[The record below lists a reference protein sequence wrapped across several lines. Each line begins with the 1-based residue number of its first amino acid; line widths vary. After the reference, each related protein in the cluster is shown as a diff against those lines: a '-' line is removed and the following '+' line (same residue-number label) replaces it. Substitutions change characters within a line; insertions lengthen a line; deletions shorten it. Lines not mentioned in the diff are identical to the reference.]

1 MRVSSDMPDDVLVL
15 HDALQKIRDT
25 FGTPS
30 NRITPPFREGQG
42 VGLSLYLK
50 NCGTA
55 LRFLQVH
62 IAKCYPGAPITL
74 TGDPRL
80 MERDGKPTTQTT
92 SALILHGEPIPVSEN
107 ESPYITL
114 SRRIKELYEKNSVI
128 CQPAGRS
135 VLCQQGG
142 LSGVAGLLEPDWS
155 SAAFWYEYV
164 AIHGGELLLEGLQ
177 PDSLQGDRIVADLYA
192 THFGVQTTF
201 TPEGA
206 LIRSVSPKDRL
217 STFDFEQRGLST
229 LSKAVCQSEGRSVF
243 CQPKA
248 VSIDFTDCP
257 DLYPAIALTC
267 ERLGITLHAT
277 GTDRLRHKESDRI
290 EAVRLHEVRN
300 DHRMAMALL
309 AADFIT
315 LDSTPET
322 ALDSTLETAFD
333 STPDPNCQAKNDLKK
348 IIAKSYPQFIEIFS
362 QIKAESRRSTDGQPT
377 VKANVSTLSVTHI
390 TPIRGVNDD
399 HLGKKHALSKL
410 IHAATTEYVWLH
422 DDDVILPPA
431 AMEPVCQP
439 EGRSVF
445 CQPKAVCQRSGLVI
459 LPLKMESESDEPS
472 LLEKLQIA
480 EYAAIQELTM
490 RTAKSGHAVMCSG
503 ANLIVRRE
511 AWLACEPDLHPEIPS
526 GDDMFLLEAM
536 KKRGYKIAV
545 IDEPDFTAVVR
556 PAPTWRAFFRQRMR
570 WAGKAP
576 KYTDP
581 DILRCG
587 ALIVAANLL
596 QLLCP
601 LILLI
606 KFPIEYGLIRQREI
620 TNHKSQITNH
630 KSQTTNKEPRTP
642 WYVALL
648 LELLYPFYILFS
660 LLGGLFR
667 QKKW

>member
-1 MRVSSDMPDDVLVL
+1 MNRIKLPISKSIANRILLLQAIHGDPLLRVSSDMPDDVLVL
-15 HDALQKIRDT
+15 HDALEQLQT
-25 FGTPS
+25 FK
-30 NRITPPFREGQG
+30 QG
-42 VGLSLYLK
+42 AAPNSKQAPLVLNLK

-62 IAKCYPGAPITL
+62 IAKCYPGVPITL
-74 TGDPRL
+74 TGDSRL

-92 SALILHGEPIPVSEN
+92 SALILHGEDIPVTPN

-114 SRRIKELYEKNSVI
+114 SRRMASMY
-128 CQPAGRS
+128 QPSLADS
-135 VLCQQGG
+135 IESC
-142 LSGVAGLLEPDWS
+142 WS

-164 AIHGGELLLEGLQ
+164 AIHGGGLLLEGLQ

-192 THFGVQTTF
+192 EHFGVQTEF
-201 TPEGA
+201 VPEGA
-206 LIRSVSPKDRL
+206 KIVNHSDR
-217 STFDFEQRGLST
+217 
-229 LSKAVCQSEGRSVF
+229 QSIVPRQSSNRQLE
-243 CQPKA
+243 
-248 VSIDFTDCP
+248 IDFFNCP

-267 ERLGITLHAT
+267 ERLGIELLAT
-277 GTDRLRHKESDRI
+277 GTDRLRFKESDRL

-300 DHRMAMALL
+300 DHRMAMSLM
-309 AADFIT
+309 AADYPVSI
-315 LDSTPET
+315 E
-322 ALDSTLETAFD
+322 E
-333 STPDPNCQAKNDLKK
+333 QAC
-348 IIAKSYPQFIEIFS
+348 IAKSYPNFAPQ
-362 QIKAESRRSTDGQPT
+362 
-377 VKANVSTLSVTHI
+377 HI

-399 HLGKKHALSKL
+399 NLGKKHALSKL
-410 IHAATTEYVWLH
+410 IHAATSEYVWLH
-422 DDDVILPPA
+422 DDDIVLPKST
-431 AMEPVCQP
+431 Q
-439 EGRSVF
+439 
-445 CQPKAVCQRSGLVI
+445 KAVLLDGDLII
-459 LPLKMESESDEPS
+459 LPLRMESLFDKPS

-480 EYAAIQELTM
+480 EYAAIQELTL
-490 RTAKSGHAVMCSG
+490 RRAKAGHAVMCSG

-536 KKRGYKIAV
+536 KIRGYKITV
-545 IDEPDFTAVVR
+545 IDEPDFTAVVH
-556 PAPTWRAFFRQRMR
+556 PAPTWRSFFRQRMR
-570 WAGKAP
+570 WAGKAA

-606 KFPIEYGLIRQREI
+606 KFPIEYSLIRQREI
-620 TNHKSQITNH
+620 TNHKSQMTNV
-630 KSQTTNKEPRTP
+630 KCQMTNKEPRTP

>member
-1 MRVSSDMPDDVLVL
+1 MDHVKLPISKSIANRILLLQAIHGDPLMRVSSDMPDDVLVL
-15 HDALQKIRDT
+15 HDALEKIRDLY
-25 FGTPS
+25 GTPMEYAS
-30 NRITPPFREGQG
+30 YRSPSPCGEGRGG
-42 VGLSLYLK
+42 VILLK

-80 MERDGKPTTQTT
+80 MERDGKPTSQTT
-92 SALILHGEPIPVSEN
+92 SALILHGESIPVTPN

-114 SRRIKELYEKNSVI
+114 SRRMASMY
-128 CQPAGRS
+128 QPSLADS
-135 VLCQQGG
+135 IESC
-142 LSGVAGLLEPDWS
+142 WS

-177 PDSLQGDRIVADLYA
+177 PNSLQGDRIVADLYA
-192 THFGVQTTF
+192 RHFGVQTTF
-201 TPEGA
+201 TPDGA
-206 LIRSVSPKDRL
+206 RIAKTPSLFSPPP
-217 STFDFEQRGLST
+217 
-229 LSKAVCQSEGRSVF
+229 EGRVR
-243 CQPKA
+243 
-248 VSIDFTDCP
+248 VGFTDCP
-257 DLYPAIALTC
+257 DLYPAVALTC
-267 ERLGITLHAT
+267 EKLSIDLIAT
-277 GTDRLRHKESDRI
+277 GTDRLRFKESDRL
-290 EAVRLHEVRN
+290 EAVRLHEVRS
-300 DHRMAMALL
+300 DHRMAMALMC
-309 AADFIT
+309 ADYPVSI
-315 LDSTPET
+315 E
-322 ALDSTLETAFD
+322 E
-333 STPDPNCQAKNDLKK
+333 QAC
-348 IIAKSYPQFIEIFS
+348 IAKSYPNFVPQ
-362 QIKAESRRSTDGQPT
+362 
-377 VKANVSTLSVTHI
+377 HI
-390 TPIRGVNDD
+390 TPVKGVNDD

-410 IHAATTEYVWLH
+410 IHAATNEYVWLH
-422 DDDVILPPA
+422 DDDVVL
-431 AMEPVCQP
+431 
-439 EGRSVF
+439 
-445 CQPKAVCQRSGLVI
+445 PKATKKAVVI
-459 LPLKMESESDEPS
+459 DGDLIILALRMESESDKPS

-490 RTAKSGHAVMCSG
+490 RTAKAGHAVMCSG

-536 KKRGYKIAV
+536 KKRGYKISV
-545 IDEPDFTAVVR
+545 IDEPDFTAVVH
-556 PAPTWRAFFRQRMR
+556 PASTWRAFFRQRMR

-606 KFPIEYGLIRQREI
+606 KFPIEYSLIRQREI
-620 TNHKSQITNH
+620 TNHKSQMTNVKCQMTNLKSQITNVNCQI
-630 KSQTTNKEPRTP
+630 SNKEPRTP

>member
-1 MRVSSDMPDDVLVL
+1 MRVSSDMPDDVIVL
-15 HDALQKIRDT
+15 HDALQKIRELY
-25 FGTPS
+25 GTPKEYAS
-30 NRITPPFREGQG
+30 YPSPSLEGRGG
-42 VGLSLYLK
+42 VGLVIHLK

-92 SALILHGEPIPVSEN
+92 SVRILHGEDIPVVAN
-107 ESPYITL
+107 ESPYITM
-114 SRRIKELYEKNSVI
+114 SRRIRESYLSPLRGE
-128 CQPAGRS
+128 PER
-135 VLCQQGG
+135 G
-142 LSGVAGLLEPDWS
+142 LLLEPDWS

-164 AIHGGELLLEGLQ
+164 AIHGGELLLEGLKEN
-177 PDSLQGDRIVADLYA
+177 SLQGDRIVADLYA

-206 LIRSVSPKDRL
+206 RIAKTPSLFSPPH
-217 STFDFEQRGLST
+217 
-229 LSKAVCQSEGRSVF
+229 EGRVR
-243 CQPKA
+243 
-248 VSIDFTDCP
+248 VGFTNCP
-257 DLYPAIALTC
+257 DLYPAVALTC
-267 ERLGITLHAT
+267 EKLSIDLIAT
-277 GTDRLRHKESDRI
+277 GTDRLRHKESDRL

-300 DHRMAMALL
+300 DHRMAMALFVGGYKPL
-309 AADFIT
+309 PT
-315 LDSTPET
+315 SPQGEE
-322 ALDSTLETAFD
+322 S
-333 STPDPNCQAKNDLKK
+333 DLQR
-348 IIAKSYPQFIEIFS
+348 IIAKSYPTFLEQFFS
-362 QIKAESRRSTDGQPT
+362 LPLGRDG
-377 VKANVSTLSVTHI
+377 VGLITHI

-399 HLGKKHALSKL
+399 NLGKKHALSKL

-431 AMEPVCQP
+431 ATEPVRQP

-445 CQPKAVCQRSGLVI
+445 CQPKAVCQHSGLTGEADLII
-459 LPLKMESESDEPS
+459 LPLRMESSPLQGGSEGGVRV
-472 LLEKLQIA
+472 LEALQIA

-490 RTAKSGHAVMCSG
+490 RTAKAGRAVMCSG
-503 ANLIVRRE
+503 ANLIVRRD

-536 KKRGYKIAV
+536 KKRGYKISV

-601 LILLI
+601 LIILI
-606 KFPIEYGLIRQREI
+606 KFPIEYNLVKKRLPSPPPEGRPGGVL
-620 TNHKSQITNH
+620 
-630 KSQTTNKEPRTP
+630 
-642 WYVALL
+642 VVLL
-648 LELLYPFYILFS
+648 LELLYPFYLLLS